1 MIAVGELAQQK
12 CRSKQVLEQLV
23 VLIAPFAPHIAEE
36 LWHALGNTTTVCDA
50 QWPVFN
56 PQYLVESEV
65 QLTVSFN
72 GKARFQKK
80 FAADATNDEVQAA
93 VLADEQSKKY
103 LDGQTV
109 VKVIVVPKKIVNVV
123 IK

>member
-1 MIAVGELAQQK
+1 M
-12 CRSKQVLEQLV
+12 
-23 VLIAPFAPHIAEE
+23 
-36 LWHALGNTTTVCDA
+36 
-50 QWPVFN
+50 
-56 PQYLVESEV
+56 
-65 QLTVSFN
+65 SFN

-80 FAADATNDEVQAA
+80 FAADATNDEIQAA

-103 LDGQTV
+103 LDGKQV